1 VGSPPVVLV
10 HGVATSH
17 AHNWVA
23 PGWVDV
29 LTDDGRDV
37 AGFELPGHGAAPR
50 LPAAA
55 DDTDRL
61 LDFLADRSAP
71 ADVVGYSAGARLVL
85 RAAVR
90 RPEAFRRVALLGVG
104 DAVFRPAGGSSAAL
118 ADLLDGDSEPV
129 EPGARVFWR
138 LAASAGNDRS
148 AVAAYLR
155 RRPQPLTEAELA
167 GVTPPVLVVV
177 GDRDFAAPADRLVA
191 ALPDARQTSL
201 RGTDHFGL
209 AGDVRAMAAVTA
221 FLAGS
226 GSE

>member
-1 VGSPPVVLV
+1 MGEPPVVLV

-37 AGFELPGHGAAPR
+37 VAFELPGHGAAPR
-50 LPAAA
+50 LAA
-55 DDTDRL
+55 DADDADAL
-61 LDFLADRSAP
+61 LAFLARQP
-71 ADVVGYSAGARLVL
+71 EPVDVVGYSAGARLVL

-90 RPEAFRRVALLGVG
+90 CPEAFRRVALLGVG
-104 DAVFRPAGGSSAAL
+104 DAVFRPAGGSTAAL
-118 ADLLDGDSEPV
+118 ADLLDGDAEPV
-129 EPGARVFWR
+129 EPSARVFWR
-138 LAASAGNDRS
+138 LAGSAGNDRT

-155 RRPQPLTEAELA
+155 RRPEPMTEAELA

-177 GDRDFAAPADRLVA
+177 GERDFAAPADRLVA
-191 ALPDARQTSL
+191 ALPDARLVSL

-209 AGDVRAMAAVTA
+209 AGDVRAMGAVTA

-226 GSE
+226 E